1 MAFSFATDKTHEH
14 FRQNPLLI
22 AYAVIFTA
30 FWAYTGF
37 HTPDLKNWW
46 LENTLTFSAVILL
59 VVFYRYYRFSDF
71 SYTCMFLFM
80 LLHTYGS
87 QYTYAENPFGFWV
100 QDQLNLERNHYDRL
114 VHFSFGFLLAY
125 PMHELFWR
133 LTNMRP
139 FFSYVLP
146 VDLTVSLGAFYELME
161 WSVADVFFPAQGM
174 AYLGTQGDVW
184 DAQKDI
190 AIALLGAI
198 LTMLAV
204 GLTRKEKRPLPV

>member
-1 MAFSFATDKTHEH
+1 MAFTFATDQEFTH
-14 FRQNPLLI
+14 FRKNPLLI
-22 AYAVIFTA
+22 AYVAIFAV

-46 LENTLTFSAVILL
+46 LENSLTFTAIIFL
-59 VVFYRYYRFSDF
+59 VSFYKYFRFSDF

-80 LLHTYGS
+80 MLHVYGS

-100 QDQLNLERNHYDRL
+100 KDQLHLERNHYDRL

-125 PMHELFWR
+125 PMHEVFLR
-133 LTNMRP
+133 KTSMHP
-139 FFSYVLP
+139 FFKYVLP
-146 VDLTVSLGAFYELME
+146 IDLTVSFGAFYELLE
-161 WSVADVFFPAQGM
+161 WSVADVFFPQGGM

-190 AIALLGAI
+190 AVALLGALITI
-198 LTMLAV
+198 LAIV
-204 GLTRKEKRPLPV
+204 FTRKKQSR